1 MELLKNPFFTLGATM
16 RDGRRRILELA
27 EEKSLLS
34 DERSIRDA
42 AAILTHP
49 LRRLAAEVGW
59 LPGLGPKRIAEA
71 LSILAQDPVRIRAQD
86 NLPALARANLLADGL
101 VRAVERLPLNDVV
114 QWVVQLAEAHD
125 DLEVEPTV
133 TVLNEER
140 SVAGFPAIS
149 DLGNVDA
156 ELQDRR
162 QYFRRAVKS
171 ALDQLPA
178 ASLVEVVTQTVDQA
192 TENGSS
198 QAPILIDDLVDS
210 FEVEAQDFL
219 GKETK
224 NVAQLVQGI
233 RGAAEAEEGEEH
245 VGRLVSQLE
254 RVVKNWDT
262 VAQPIQVSAR
272 SRGLSHDLSHEV
284 AGEIRSLAV
293 DLFNKHDLLGLSK
306 RLTALQQEVFAEVDR
321 VVEQSEKDASALG
334 KIAKQRAQLLAEKDA
349 SALDKIAKQ
358 RAQLLAEM
366 ETRAKPW
373 KSKITYEADVWVM
386 FKDKLRISPD
396 GVQWKG
402 TKIPLEDIS
411 RVRWGGTP
419 HSVNG
424 IPSGTTYSIFVGG
437 KVGETTIELRK
448 KHIYSEFVDRLW
460 KTVGVRLLTRMLEGL
475 REGKRYR
482 FGRAVITDNGV
493 ELERCLLFSANELV
507 FCGWTDLVTDHGAG
521 TFCIA
526 KKDEKKVAVELPY
539 QDMDNVRILEAAMR
553 ASRKNASLMLSDLLD
568 EAH

>member
-16 RDGRRRILELA
+16 RDDRRRVLELA

-34 DERSIRDA
+34 DECSIRDA
-42 AAILTHP
+42 TATLTNP
-49 LRRLAAEVGW
+49 RRRLAAEVGW

-71 LSILAQDPVRIRAQD
+71 LSVLERDPAELRTQE

-101 VRAVERLPLNDVV
+101 VQAVERLPLNDVAH
-114 QWVVQLAEAHD
+114 WIVQLAEAHD
-125 DLEVEPTV
+125 VLEVEQTV

-156 ELQDRR
+156 ELQARR
-162 QYFRRAVKS
+162 QYYRQAIKG

-178 ASLVEVVTQTVDQA
+178 TSLVAVVTQAVDQA
-192 TENGSS
+192 TDNGLSH
-198 QAPILIDDLVDS
+198 APILIDDLVDS
-210 FEVEAQDFL
+210 FEVEAQGFL
-219 GKETK
+219 EKETK
-224 NVAQLVQGI
+224 NIAQLVQGV
-233 RGAAEAEEGEEH
+233 RSAAEGEKGEAH
-245 VGRLVSQLE
+245 IGRLVSQLE
-254 RVVKNWDT
+254 SVVKNWDT

-272 SRGLSHDLSHEV
+272 SRGLSHELSHEV

-293 DLFNKHDLLGLSK
+293 DLFNEHGLLDLSK

-321 VVEQSEKDASALG
+321 VVEQSE
-334 KIAKQRAQLLAEKDA
+334 EDA
-349 SALDKIAKQ
+349 SALDEIAEQ
-358 RAQLLAEM
+358 RTHLLAEM
-366 ETRAKPW
+366 ETRAESW
-373 KSKITYEADVWVM
+373 KSEVTYEADVGVM

-411 RVRWGGTP
+411 RVRWGGTR

-424 IPSGTTYSIFVGG
+424 IPSGTTYNIFVGG
-437 KVGETTIELRK
+437 ERGGTTIELRK
-448 KHIYSEFVDRLW
+448 EHIYSEFVDRLW
-460 KTVGVRLLTRMLEGL
+460 KTAGVRLLTKMLEGL

-482 FGRAVITDNGV
+482 FGTAVITDHGV
-493 ELERCLLFSANELV
+493 ELEKRHLFAANERVL
-507 FCGWTDLVTDHGAG
+507 CGWAGLVIGNGAG
-521 TFCIA
+521 TFYIA

-539 QDMDNVRILEAAMR
+539 QDMDNAHILEAAMR
-553 ASRKNASLMLSDLLD
+553 VFWKNASLRLSDLLD
-568 EAH
+568 QTH

>member
-1 MELLKNPFFTLGATM
+1 M
-16 RDGRRRILELA
+16 
-27 EEKSLLS
+27 S
-34 DERSIRDA
+34 DEKGKNGFSGLSSLASDVEETASDAKFRQARS
-42 AAILTHP
+42 
-49 LRRLAAEVGW
+49 
-59 LPGLGPKRIAEA
+59 
-71 LSILAQDPVRIRAQD
+71 
-86 NLPALARANLLADGL
+86 
-101 VRAVERLPLNDVV
+101 
-114 QWVVQLAEAHD
+114 
-125 DLEVEPTV
+125 
-133 TVLNEER
+133 EER
-140 SVAGFPAIS
+140 EPQRESTRPTPRTSAAKTKPA
-149 DLGNVDA
+149 
-156 ELQDRR
+156 
-162 QYFRRAVKS
+162 
-171 ALDQLPA
+171 P
-178 ASLVEVVTQTVDQA
+178 
-192 TENGSS
+192 
-198 QAPILIDDLVDS
+198 
-210 FEVEAQDFL
+210 
-219 GKETK
+219 
-224 NVAQLVQGI
+224 
-233 RGAAEAEEGEEH
+233 
-245 VGRLVSQLE
+245 LE
-254 RVVKNWDT
+254 R
-262 VAQPIQVSAR
+262 P
-272 SRGLSHDLSHEV
+272 
-284 AGEIRSLAV
+284 
-293 DLFNKHDLLGLSK
+293 
-306 RLTALQQEVFAEVDR
+306 
-321 VVEQSEKDASALG
+321 
-334 KIAKQRAQLLAEKDA
+334 EKDA

>member
-16 RDGRRRILELA
+16 RDDRRRILELA

-34 DERSIRDA
+34 DESSIRDA
-42 AAILTHP
+42 TATLTNP
-49 LRRLAAEVGW
+49 RRRLAAEVGW
-59 LPGLGPKRIAEA
+59 LPGLGPKRIAEV
-71 LSILAQDPVRIRAQD
+71 LSVLERDPAGIPTLG

-101 VRAVERLPLNDVV
+101 VRVVERLPLNDVA

-140 SVAGFPAIS
+140 SVVGFPAIS

-156 ELQDRR
+156 ELQARR
-162 QYFRRAVKS
+162 QYYRQAIKS

-178 ASLVEVVTQTVDQA
+178 TSLVEVVTRTVDQA

-198 QAPILIDDLVDS
+198 HAPILIDDLVDS

-219 GKETK
+219 EKETK
-224 NVAQLVQGI
+224 NIAQLVQGV
-233 RGAAEAEEGEEH
+233 RSAAEAEEGEERI
-245 VGRLVSQLE
+245 GRFVSQLE

-293 DLFNKHDLLGLSK
+293 DLFNEHDLLELSK

-321 VVEQSEKDASALG
+321 VVEQSE
-334 KIAKQRAQLLAEKDA
+334 EDA
-349 SALDKIAKQ
+349 SALDEIAEQ
-358 RAQLLAEM
+358 RTQLLAEM
-366 ETRAKPW
+366 ETRAESW
-373 KSKITYEADVWVM
+373 KSEITYEADVGVM

-402 TKIPLEDIS
+402 TKIPLEDIR
-411 RVRWGGTP
+411 RVRWGGTQ

-424 IPSGTTYSIFVGG
+424 IPSGTTYNIFVGG
-437 KVGETTIELRK
+437 ERGGTTIELRK
-448 KHIYSEFVDRLW
+448 EHIYSEFVDRLW
-460 KTVGVRLLTRMLEGL
+460 KTAGVRLLTKMLEGL

-482 FGRAVITDNGV
+482 FGTAVITDHGV
-493 ELERCLLFSANELV
+493 ELERRHLFAANERVL
-507 FCGWTDLVTDHGAG
+507 CGWTDLVIGNGAG
-521 TFCIA
+521 TFYIA

-539 QDMDNVRILEAAMR
+539 QDMDNVHILEAAMR
-553 ASRKNASLMLSDLLD
+553 VFWKNASPRLSDLLD